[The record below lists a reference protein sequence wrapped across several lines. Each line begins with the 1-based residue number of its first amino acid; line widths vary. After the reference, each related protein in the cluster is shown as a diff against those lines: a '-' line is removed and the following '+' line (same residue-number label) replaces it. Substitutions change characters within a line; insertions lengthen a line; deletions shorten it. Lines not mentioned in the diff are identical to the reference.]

1 MDFDKED
8 DNILMLLVASGVANL
23 LGILPKS
30 RRQLVLGYTWV
41 GLFFN
46 LISYG
51 KINNLEG

>member
-30 RRQLVLGYTWV
+30 RRQLVLG
-41 GLFFN
+41 
-46 LISYG
+46 
-51 KINNLEG
+51 